1 MYFVLMH
8 DVSVFYCNQKNVSD
22 TVFAPLND
30 QRSGGTVICVSETLF
45 DAKVDHDSTSNM
57 VVNIKEMALTQS
69 KANKPQSSSKPTSTN
84 KLKAKKKPKPKERL
98 LTILQV

>member
-30 QRSGGTVICVSETLF
+30 QRSGGTVTCVSETLF
-45 DAKVDHDSTSNM
+45 DAKVDHDSTTM
-57 VVNIKEMALTQS
+57 
-69 KANKPQSSSKPTSTN
+69 
-84 KLKAKKKPKPKERL
+84 PKPKERL